1 MPTAKMKKRG
11 KNPLLKESKS
21 IYESLSGKK
30 NPKWADKMYNPRTYQ
45 KREESGEFGG
55 ELATPKRPRG
65 VVRGGGRRK

>member
-45 KREESGEFGG
+45 KREESGEF
-55 ELATPKRPRG
+55 LTPKRPRG